1 MSNTPELSIVLVSYN
16 TAKLITTAL
25 ESVYDQTKITSFEII
40 VVDNASQDDS
50 LKVIAAQFPQVK
62 LIDSGANLGFA
73 GGVQMGVKHSQGKY
87 LLLLNPDT
95 KILEGAIDKL
105 MAFAKQQPNNGIW
118 SGVTLNN
125 DLSLNTQHAW
135 SKPSISNLLFSA
147 TGLSKVFSATCLF
160 NQANYGC
167 WKRDS
172 VKTVDIVSGCF
183 FLTTRELWDDI
194 GGLDAQFFMYAEE
207 ADFCLKAAQLG
218 YQPIVTPNARIIHHG
233 GASHARFSG
242 KMIKLMKGKIE
253 LTYRHVQ
260 GWQQPL
266 HKGLLFLYVWNKYVM
281 HRLLKPNSEAARE
294 WQIVYEQRADWMRGY
309 R

>member
-1 MSNTPELSIVLVSYN
+1 MTTPELSIILVSYN

-25 ESVYDQTKITSFEII
+25 QSVYDQTQQTSFEII

-50 LKVIAAQFPQVK
+50 LAVIAAQFPQVR

-73 GGVQMGVKHSQGKY
+73 GGVQIGVNNSHGQY

-95 KILEGAIDKL
+95 KILDGAIDKL
-105 MAFAKQQPNNGIW
+105 MAFAKTHPNNGIW
-118 SGVTLNN
+118 SGITLNN
-125 DLSLNTQHAW
+125 DLSLNSQHAW

-147 TGLSKVFSATCLF
+147 MGLSKTFSSTCLF
-160 NQANYGC
+160 NNANYGC

-172 VKTVDIVSGCF
+172 IKEVDIVSGCF
-183 FLTTRELWDDI
+183 FLTTRKLWDEL
-194 GGLDAQFFMYAEE
+194 GGLDPQFFMYAEE
-207 ADFCLKAAQLG
+207 ADFCLKAAKLG
-218 YQPIVTPNARIIHHG
+218 YKPIVTPEAKLIHHG

-242 KMIKLMKGKIE
+242 KMIKLMKGKFE
-253 LTYRHVQ
+253 LTYRHVE

-266 HKGLLFLYVWNKYVM
+266 HRGLLFLYVWNKYFM
-281 HRLLKPNSEAARE
+281 HKVLKSKTEAARE
-294 WQIVYEQRADWMRGY
+294 WQTVYDQRSDWMRGY

>member
-1 MSNTPELSIVLVSYN
+1 MSTTPELSIILVSYN

-25 ESVYDQTKITSFEII
+25 QSVYDQTNSTSFEII

-50 LKVIAAQFPQVK
+50 LKVIADTFPQVK

-73 GGVQMGVKHSQGKY
+73 GGVQMGVKNSQGKY

-95 KILEGAIDKL
+95 KILDGAIDKL
-105 MAFAKQQPNNGIW
+105 MAFAKAHSTNGIW

-125 DLSLNTQHAW
+125 DLSLNSQHAW

-147 TGLSKVFSATCLF
+147 TGLSKTFSNTCLF
-160 NQANYGC
+160 NHANYGC

-172 VKTVDIVSGCF
+172 VKEVDIVSGCF
-183 FLTTRELWDDI
+183 FLTTRALWEKI
-194 GGLDAQFFMYAEE
+194 GGLDPQFFMYAEE
-207 ADFCLKAAQLG
+207 ADFCLKAAKLG
-218 YQPIVTPNARIIHHG
+218 YKPIVTPEAKLIHHG

-260 GWQQPL
+260 VWQQPI
-266 HKGLLFLYVWNKYVM
+266 HKGLLFLYVWNKYFM
-281 HRLLKPNSEAARE
+281 HKLLKPNSEATRE
-294 WQIVYEQRADWMRGY
+294 WQTVYDQRADWMRGY